1 MNRII
6 CVKKVAG
13 PALLTLLFSIAAFA
27 QQTTM
32 PRPTTARTLE
42 SRVTG
47 YERTER
53 DAWMKPD
60 EVVKTLELKN
70 GDVVADIGAGSG
82 YFSRRFAN
90 AVAPN
95 GKVYAVDIDAEVLGY
110 LKDRAAKENLSNL
123 VTVISK
129 EDDPLLPAGAVD
141 LAFFCDATHHISGR
155 VEFYRKVVAGLR
167 ANGRMAI
174 IDFPPG
180 SPRTGHAANELIPQA
195 QVISEAEQAG
205 FRFTKAHE
213 LLLPG
218 FYFLM
223 FEKK

>member
-1 MNRII
+1 MNHMIDAR
-6 CVKKVAG
+6 KVTG
-13 PALLTLLFSIAAFA
+13 PAILALLFSVAAFA

-32 PRPTTARTLE
+32 PRPTTARPLE
-42 SRVTG
+42 DRIAG

-60 EVVKTLELKN
+60 EVVTTLALKN

-82 YFSRRFAN
+82 YFSRRFADS
-90 AVAPN
+90 VGPN

-110 LKDRAAKENLSNL
+110 LKDRAAKENLRNL
-123 VTVISK
+123 VTVVSK
-129 EDDPLLPAGAVD
+129 EDDPMLPAGAVD

-155 VEFYRKVVAGLR
+155 AAFFGKVAQGLKPR
-167 ANGRMAI
+167 GRMAV

-180 SPRTGHAANELIPQA
+180 SPRTGHAANELVPQT
-195 QVISEAEQAG
+195 QLISEAEQAG
-205 FRFTKAHE
+205 FQFVKAHD

-218 FYFLM
+218 FYFLV

>member
-1 MNRII
+1 MSGAS
-6 CVKKVAG
+6 CTKKIAS
-13 PALLTLLFSIAAFA
+13 PFLLALLFAVPTFA

-42 SRVTG
+42 SRITG
-47 YERTER
+47 WERTER

-60 EVVKTLELKN
+60 EVLKALELKN

-82 YFSRRFAN
+82 YFARRFAT

-110 LKDRAAKENLSNL
+110 LKDRAAQEKLSNL
-123 VTVISK
+123 MTVVSK

-141 LAFFCDATHHISGR
+141 LAFFCDAAHHIAGR
-155 VEFYRKVVAGLR
+155 VNFFAKVTQALKPG
-167 ANGRMAI
+167 GRMAV

-180 SPRTGHAANELIPQA
+180 SPRTGHAANELIPESQL
-195 QVISEAEQAG
+195 ISEADQAG
-205 FRFTKAHE
+205 FRFTRAHE
-213 LLLPG
+213 FLKPG
-218 FYFLM
+218 FYFMM

>member
-1 MNRII
+1 MF
-6 CVKKVAG
+6 CVKKVTG
-13 PALLTLLFSIAAFA
+13 PAFLALLFSAATLA

-42 SRVTG
+42 SRITG

-60 EVVKTLELKN
+60 EVVKALELKS

-82 YFSRRFAN
+82 YFSRRFAT
-90 AVAPN
+90 AVAP

-110 LKDRAAKENLSNL
+110 LKDRAAQENLSNL
-123 VTVISK
+123 VTVVSK

-155 VEFYRKVVAGLR
+155 VSFFGKVAQGLKAR
-167 ANGRMAI
+167 GRMVV

-180 SPRTGHAANELIPQA
+180 SPRTGHAANELIPQS
-195 QVISEAEQAG
+195 QMISEAEQAG
-205 FRFTKAHE
+205 FRFVKSHE

-218 FYFLM
+218 FYFLV